1 MTTAIDTN
9 VIVALWENEPQVSE
23 WAQASLDRS
32 LEHGALVIA
41 APVFAELMA
50 APGRN
55 ERFVD
60 AFFRRTGISIDWTLD
75 EKVWRIA
82 GTAFQHYATRRRSH
96 GEPGPRR
103 ILPDFLIGAHA
114 FRHGYT
120 LLTTDKRLY
129 RAAFP
134 GLLQLPQ

>member
-9 VIVALWENEPQVSE
+9 VIVALWESAPQVSGL
-23 WAQASLDRS
+23 AQAALDRS
-32 LEHGALVIA
+32 LERGDLVVA
-41 APVFAELMA
+41 APVVAELIA

-60 AFFRRTGISIDWTLD
+60 SFFRHTGVRIDWTLD

-82 GTAFQHYATRRRSH
+82 GAAFQRYAARRRSH
-96 GEPGPRR
+96 GDPGPRR
-103 ILPDFLIGAHA
+103 ILTDFLIGAHA
-114 FRHGYT
+114 FRYGHT
-120 LLTTDKRLY
+120 LLTADSRLY

-134 GLLQLPQ
+134 DLVLASL

>member
-9 VIVALWENEPQVSE
+9 VIVALWESAPEISGR
-23 WAQASLDRS
+23 AQASLDRS
-32 LEHGALVIA
+32 LERGVLVVA

-60 AFFRRTGISIDWTLD
+60 SFFRHTGIGIDWVLD

-82 GTAFQHYATRRRSH
+82 GAAFQRYATRRRSH
-96 GEPGPRR
+96 GDPGPRR
-103 ILPDFLIGAHA
+103 ILTDFLIGAHA
-114 FRHGYT
+114 FRYGHA
-120 LLTTDKRLY
+120 LLTTDSRLY

-134 GLLQLPQ
+134 ELVLLSV